1 MLLLQSSSSGNLDE
15 IECLRISPKLN
26 AMSCPQ
32 TIRTHLGLESTGK
45 AVIALPVGYQANF
58 FRASSLPP
66 SIGRIFSWPL

>member
-45 AVIALPVGYQANF
+45 AVIALPIGY
-58 FRASSLPP
+58 
-66 SIGRIFSWPL
+66 